1 MCHSSPPRHLQ
12 DPGARVRANSV
23 WDGGCAMSPR
33 WRLVGEGLKV
43 EEAPEPSGDGS
54 LEEFAHREKAVADLF
69 YLWDLDHDYVVD
81 PKEMAMVWWA
91 TNIFFCWFC
100 CYVVSFHC

>member
-1 MCHSSPPRHLQ
+1 
-12 DPGARVRANSV
+12 
-23 WDGGCAMSPR
+23 MSPR

-91 TNIFFCWFC
+91 TNIFLFALLLC
-100 CYVVSFHC
+100 CFVSLLMGIHFKLVQLSRVIENRCKIESTCL